1 MEKFFLKVLHEEP
14 VAELSLHELVGGGEC
29 GCNDTTTY
37 CGCNGVYC
45 GCNGTNCPC
54 NFTLYC
60 NANCPFNCYFNRCPP
75 DSSIDDGEIK
85 PIYP

>member
-29 GCNDTTTY
+29 GCNGGY
-37 CGCNGVYC
+37 CFCNEEHC

-54 NFTLYC
+54 NLTLFC
-60 NANCPFNCYFNRCPP
+60 NVNCPRYNCSFNLCPP
-75 DSSIDDGEIK
+75 TSSTGGGEIK